1 MKIFKLDQYREIND
15 PNNVYSDVL
24 SHSKNPVL
32 FQSRSTN
39 VHETCHMISNQ
50 IRNERGSNG
59 KFNGFYYENGRGLT
73 IKEPNLTIVD
83 IRDYVPKNLRGMRYN
98 LYFNDQV
105 KYWNDQPLYIMEEW
119 NCYILGGSC
128 AVKDAEL
135 DMKLERTD
143 AVAGCFEFMIYS
155 TALFMCIKD
164 KDPNYD
170 MEQFKEFFFDL
181 FDRSEIV
188 FNKGRKIPSYKSPT
202 SDKFYEEYTNSS
214 EGKTFKLFLEREYDQ
229 DMDYGFNYL

>member
-1 MKIFKLDQYREIND
+1 MRIIKLKKYREVQD
-15 PNNVYSDVL
+15 KNNVYADVL

-32 FQSRSTN
+32 FRSRSTN

-83 IRDYVPKNLRGMRYN
+83 VRDYVPKNLRGMRYN

-119 NCYILGGSC
+119 NCYMLGGSC

-143 AVAGCFEFMIYS
+143 AVAGCFEFMVYS
-155 TALFMCIKD
+155 TALFMSIKD

-170 MEQFKEFFFDL
+170 IEQFKEFFFDL

-188 FNKGRKIPSYKSPT
+188 FNKGRKIPSYKSAT

-229 DMDYGFNYL
+229 DMDYGFSYL